1 MTDYIDR
8 EHALCELCNYSIPVF
23 DENGKESFVGD
34 YISVLNSI
42 PAADVV
48 EVVHGKWEERGVP
61 VPYDVG
67 GLNKIIT
74 TYCSVCGQGGEKW
87 MHYCPNCG
95 AKMEAAG

>member
-8 EHALCELCNYSIPVF
+8 EQALYELRNNSIPVF
-23 DENGKESFVGD
+23 DVHGRMAVVGD
-34 YISVLNSI
+34 YIAVLNSV
-42 PAADVV
+42 PAADVA

-74 TYCSVCGQGGEKW
+74 TCCSVCGQGGEKG

-95 AKMEAAG
+95 AKMEDEE